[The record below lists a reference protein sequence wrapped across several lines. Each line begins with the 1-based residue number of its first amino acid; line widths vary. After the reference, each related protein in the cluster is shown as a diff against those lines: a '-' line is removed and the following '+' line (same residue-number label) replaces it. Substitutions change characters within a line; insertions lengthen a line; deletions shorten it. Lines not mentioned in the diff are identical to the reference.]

1 MTLFCVGLSHHN
13 SMIDQREAYATADHD
28 LASVLQKITEA
39 PEVDEAA
46 LLSTCNRVE
55 FYLEG
60 KTAVPEAVF
69 AALSRSW
76 DDLGR
81 RPGVELARVE
91 PLRDANASRHLM
103 RVACGLESM
112 VLGESQILGQVTAAY
127 RQALAAQT
135 TGPVLSALFQA
146 AIHCG
151 KQAHSQTPISRGNVS
166 IGTVALGLARRHTGD
181 LHSARVAIVGA
192 GELAHLV
199 AHQAAK
205 LGAGHLR
212 ILNRTVSRAAALA
225 EEVHGLA
232 SGLDEL
238 PAAVAWADVLVS
250 TVGGSQPVVT
260 DSELERSDRTPRP
273 LVLIDLSMPRTIDIT
288 LEHWPQTSLFGLDDV
303 QRVGN
308 RGAAQRQTAIPQ
320 VEAIV
325 EREHDAFCAWLA
337 ARDAVPAMVALRHK
351 ARLLADIEVER
362 TLRLLGDV
370 DPSVAARVNELAHR
384 LTNKFLHEPTVRL
397 QASASAGDGERYANA
412 VRHLFAIEGSGG
424 EYA

>member
-1 MTLFCVGLSHHN
+1 MTLFCVGLSPSN
-13 SMIDQREAYATADHD
+13 SIIGQRVAYALTDHD
-28 LASVLQKITEA
+28 PASVLYAITES
-39 PEVDEAA
+39 PDVDEVV

-60 KTAVPEAVF
+60 RAAAPEAVF
-69 AALSRSW
+69 AALRRRL
-76 DDLGR
+76 DDTGR
-81 RPGVELARVE
+81 RRGDGLARVE
-91 PLRDANASRHLM
+91 PIRDADASRHLM

-112 VLGESQILGQVTAAY
+112 VLGESQILGQVTVAY
-127 RQALAAQT
+127 QQALAAQT

-151 KQAHSQTPISRGNVS
+151 KQAHSQTSISRGNVS
-166 IGTVALGLARRHTGD
+166 IGTVALGLARRHNGD
-181 LHSARVAIVGA
+181 LRSARVAIVGA

-205 LGAGHLR
+205 LGAGQLR
-212 ILNRTVSRAAALA
+212 ILNRTVSRAVALA
-225 EEVHGLA
+225 EQVYGLA

-238 PAAVAWADVLVS
+238 PATVAWADVLVS
-250 TVGGSQPVVT
+250 TVSGSQKVIT
-260 DSELERSDRTPRP
+260 DSVLEQVDRTPRP
-273 LVLIDLSMPRTIDIT
+273 LVLIDLSMPHSIDIN
-288 LEHWPQTSLFGLDDV
+288 LETWPQTSLLGLDDV
-303 QRVGN
+303 QRVAS
-308 RGAAQRQTAIPQ
+308 RGAAERRTAIPQ

-337 ARDAVPAMVALRHK
+337 ARDAVPAMVALRRK
-351 ARLLADIEVER
+351 ARLLADTEVER

-370 DPSVAARVNELAHR
+370 DPTVAARVNELAHR

-397 QASASAGDGERYANA
+397 QASASTGESERYVDA
-412 VRHLFAIEGSGG
+412 VRHLFAIELTGG